1 MTYTASQLSELAK
14 KVLETLNEPDTMH
27 GLTKLAWA
35 TDLTISECCDRIQ
48 KLAIEG
54 SI

>member
-14 KVLETLNEPDTMH
+14 KVLETLSEPETMH
-27 GLTKLAWA
+27 GLTQLAWA
-35 TDLTISECCDRIQ
+35 TGLTVSECCDRIQ
-48 KLAIEG
+48 QLAAEG